1 MALTEGNL
9 IFSWGVN
16 DEGALGRETGMHLLL
31 LLLIATADADASLRA
46 PIHALAQAASAQCDS
61 LCSLF
66 ARPRALRPSCA
77 GGELWEKSGHATG
90 KPGDAYVPGKVQM
103 PQEAGKVVQL
113 STGREGLP
121 S

>member
-1 MALTEGNL
+1 
-9 IFSWGVN
+9 
-16 DEGALGRETGMHLLL
+16 MHAAA
-31 LLLIATADADASLRA
+31 ATADDVWLRA
-46 PIHALAQAASAQCDS
+46 PPRALARAASAQCGS
-61 LCSLF
+61 LCSLVG
-66 ARPRALRPSCA
+66 RPRAPPPSCA

-103 PQEAGKVVQL
+103 PQEAGKIVQL